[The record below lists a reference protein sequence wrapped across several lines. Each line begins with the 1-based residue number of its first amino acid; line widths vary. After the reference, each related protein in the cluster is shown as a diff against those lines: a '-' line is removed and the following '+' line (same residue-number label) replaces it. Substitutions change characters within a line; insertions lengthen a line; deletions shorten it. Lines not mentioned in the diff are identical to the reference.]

1 MKVRKNVRIVWY
13 IVAVILLLG
22 AIVGLNLAIQANNEK
37 GSLAADAHRQTK
49 LDIALV
55 NEDQSIVSGPNVYN
69 LGTSYV
75 KSIERDDSQNWSV
88 VSRGT
93 AENGLK
99 KGDYQLMLIIP
110 SDFSKKVLDIDN
122 SSADRSIVTYKINT
136 AGNLELEKEATKKGK
151 DIVADLNS
159 QLVDMYMAS
168 ILSNLY
174 TAQQNVQS
182 MMDVQTGNVSTYQKN
197 LYHSATDFQNIFPAL
212 LAQSGSSV
220 TANDALKK
228 SLDSYSSMYD
238 GLTEAQTG
246 FTTSL
251 SKLLEKRA
259 QDKISYED
267 FTQNL
272 IQMGDLQ
279 KQIQPI
285 VQEMQVN
292 QSELMEMMS
301 KVYKE
306 ADADGNEGESTLKS
320 ARQTLEELHKTLLKH
335 QSDINENNEKLET
348 FVKEALATYFDQ
360 RHIDDDLTLADFL
373 KKEGNSSQSA
383 NAFEKATDNM
393 VTKSLTVLPDSN
405 PANLYGMP
413 SEELSNITFDS
424 GLADATGLITGRR
437 NSLARELKENFDARE
452 AAKAAVANIN
462 LPSNNQGAGTQTFAI
477 SSESPQVQITSWTV
491 NGESNP
497 STISSNQE
505 NQITVNY
512 NYVADSS
519 NASTTT
525 SASKFTV
532 TIGQMV
538 STVSSDDSQKQEA
551 YRNAEAAYQRSLQKV
566 IDAYNTAGSLM
577 SQYYHIGQDGKLNS
591 LTSDFLNQSVKE
603 LLTNLLTQ
611 SIKGYLT
618 NPDSV
623 QSEGRIKALLS
634 ELENN
639 QEILVE
645 QLASVSTN
653 SRIVSQKITDSL
665 AELDNLLKTSKTVE
679 AKNTEVGNADEATT
693 TSIQTLSSQL
703 EALKETTTGAKELA
717 KSNSE
722 EASQVNTIFSSFNKD
737 VESAQDTGK
746 KLSADAGDLMV
757 AFEKELANNGNFVDS
772 FSKVF
777 NSAYQNGVPNN
788 VLLDFLAQPVT
799 ENASSVK
806 ATVNVYRPFTWILL
820 LEVVSFFTAY
830 IFATQN
836 LLKKLTNRY
845 TVNKFLE
852 TDFLNVGIISALALI
867 SGLVLGTVSSNSLNV
882 TRELVPSWTLLI
894 VLFSFLLV
902 HSQYFLLKN
911 LKAIG
916 MGLSLFMIISFVY
929 LSNAIGT
936 VATVKG
942 FPKILKNSNPLSVL
956 EGKLSAYFDSTS
968 VGFTFLAG
976 IAVLIIALIVANIF
990 ITLRLETKAK
1000 EH

>member
-1 MKVRKNVRIVWY
+1 MIF
-13 IVAVILLLG
+13 
-22 AIVGLNLAIQANNEK
+22 Q
-37 GSLAADAHRQTK
+37 
-49 LDIALV
+49 
-55 NEDQSIVSGPNVYN
+55 
-69 LGTSYV
+69 
-75 KSIERDDSQNWSV
+75 
-88 VSRGT
+88 
-93 AENGLK
+93 
-99 KGDYQLMLIIP
+99 
-110 SDFSKKVLDIDN
+110 KKVLDIDN

-272 IQMGDLQ
+272 IQMGPTIE

-320 ARQTLEELHKTLLKH
+320 ARQTLEELHQTILKH

-639 QEILVE
+639 QEILVG
-645 QLASVSTN
+645 QLASISTN
-653 SRIVSQKITDSL
+653 NRIVSQKITDSL
-665 AELDNLLKTSKTVE
+665 AELDNLLKTSKEVE

-820 LEVVSFFTAY
+820 LEVVSLFTAY

>member
-1 MKVRKNVRIVWY
+1 M
-13 IVAVILLLG
+13 
-22 AIVGLNLAIQANNEK
+22 
-37 GSLAADAHRQTK
+37 
-49 LDIALV
+49 
-55 NEDQSIVSGPNVYN
+55 
-69 LGTSYV
+69 
-75 KSIERDDSQNWSV
+75 
-88 VSRGT
+88 
-93 AENGLK
+93 
-99 KGDYQLMLIIP
+99 
-110 SDFSKKVLDIDN
+110 
-122 SSADRSIVTYKINT
+122 
-136 AGNLELEKEATKKGK
+136 
-151 DIVADLNS
+151 
-159 QLVDMYMAS
+159 
-168 ILSNLY
+168 
-174 TAQQNVQS
+174 
-182 MMDVQTGNVSTYQKN
+182 
-197 LYHSATDFQNIFPAL
+197 
-212 LAQSGSSV
+212 
-220 TANDALKK
+220 
-228 SLDSYSSMYD
+228 
-238 GLTEAQTG
+238 
-246 FTTSL
+246 
-251 SKLLEKRA
+251 
-259 QDKISYED
+259 
-267 FTQNL
+267 
-272 IQMGDLQ
+272 
-279 KQIQPI
+279 
-285 VQEMQVN
+285 
-292 QSELMEMMS
+292 
-301 KVYKE
+301 
-306 ADADGNEGESTLKS
+306 
-320 ARQTLEELHKTLLKH
+320 
-335 QSDINENNEKLET
+335 
-348 FVKEALATYFDQ
+348 
-360 RHIDDDLTLADFL
+360 
-373 KKEGNSSQSA
+373 
-383 NAFEKATDNM
+383 
-393 VTKSLTVLPDSN
+393 
-405 PANLYGMP
+405 
-413 SEELSNITFDS
+413 
-424 GLADATGLITGRR
+424 
-437 NSLARELKENFDARE
+437 
-452 AAKAAVANIN
+452 
-462 LPSNNQGAGTQTFAI
+462 
-477 SSESPQVQITSWTV
+477 QITSWTV

-820 LEVVSFFTAY
+820 LEVVSLFTAY

>member
-820 LEVVSFFTAY
+820 LEVVSLFTAY

>member
-1 MKVRKNVRIVWY
+1 
-13 IVAVILLLG
+13 
-22 AIVGLNLAIQANNEK
+22 
-37 GSLAADAHRQTK
+37 
-49 LDIALV
+49 
-55 NEDQSIVSGPNVYN
+55 
-69 LGTSYV
+69 
-75 KSIERDDSQNWSV
+75 
-88 VSRGT
+88 
-93 AENGLK
+93 
-99 KGDYQLMLIIP
+99 
-110 SDFSKKVLDIDN
+110 
-122 SSADRSIVTYKINT
+122 
-136 AGNLELEKEATKKGK
+136 
-151 DIVADLNS
+151 
-159 QLVDMYMAS
+159 
-168 ILSNLY
+168 
-174 TAQQNVQS
+174 
-182 MMDVQTGNVSTYQKN
+182 
-197 LYHSATDFQNIFPAL
+197 
-212 LAQSGSSV
+212 
-220 TANDALKK
+220 
-228 SLDSYSSMYD
+228 
-238 GLTEAQTG
+238 
-246 FTTSL
+246 
-251 SKLLEKRA
+251 
-259 QDKISYED
+259 
-267 FTQNL
+267 
-272 IQMGDLQ
+272 MGDLQ

-452 AAKAAVANIN
+452 GAKATVANIN

-551 YRNAEAAYQRSLQKV
+551 YRNAEATYQRSLQKV

-693 TSIQTLSSQL
+693 TSIQTLSDQL

-788 VLLDFLAQPVT
+788 VLLDFLARPVT

-820 LEVVSFFTAY
+820 LEVVSLFTAY

>member
-1 MKVRKNVRIVWY
+1 
-13 IVAVILLLG
+13 
-22 AIVGLNLAIQANNEK
+22 
-37 GSLAADAHRQTK
+37 
-49 LDIALV
+49 
-55 NEDQSIVSGPNVYN
+55 
-69 LGTSYV
+69 
-75 KSIERDDSQNWSV
+75 
-88 VSRGT
+88 
-93 AENGLK
+93 
-99 KGDYQLMLIIP
+99 MLIIP

-820 LEVVSFFTAY
+820 LEVVSLFTAY

>member
-603 LLTNLLTQ
+603 LLTN
-611 SIKGYLT
+611 
-618 NPDSV
+618 PDSV

-820 LEVVSFFTAY
+820 LEVVSLFTAY